1 MYKIRI
7 NCTDREQL
15 TLDNLQI
22 TNQIPEEQIIN
33 HIQPDNL
40 DYVVHIRIL
49 YKTFFWKDQH
59 GNNDQITIKSLEFLC
74 KEYITECKF
83 KDFIKH
89 LNNNG
94 FYSKLDTKIEFVCL
108 AKRKNIITGKE
119 EPTTYTIYNY
129 GFNSQK
135 PKKYSTNIKREK
147 NKSKYSTKVLYTT
160 K

>member
-7 NCTDREQL
+7 NCTDPEQL
-15 TLDNLQI
+15 TLDNLPITDQI
-22 TNQIPEEQIIN
+22 QEEQIIN

-40 DYVVHIRIL
+40 DYVVNIIIL
-49 YKTFFWKDQH
+49 YRTFFWRDQNGKRH
-59 GNNDQITIKSLEFLC
+59 HKTTLEFLC

-94 FYSKLDTKIEFVCL
+94 FYSKHDTNIEFVCL
-108 AKRKNIITGKE
+108 AKRKNTITGKE
-119 EPTTYTIYNY
+119 EPTTCIIHNY

-135 PKKYSTNIKREK
+135 PKKFSTNIKRKK